1 MHAERRRSGTWAM
14 GVAMDVRYAQAHS
27 YSLLLMPEPV
37 ATVSIVRRGAN
48 ISRTARPGG
57 TIAQHATRE
66 TEIIA

>member
-1 MHAERRRSGTWAM
+1 M

-27 YSLLLMPEPV
+27 YSLLMPEPV

-57 TIAQHATRE
+57 TIAQYATRE

>member
-1 MHAERRRSGTWAM
+1 MHAKRRRSGTWAM

-27 YSLLLMPEPV
+27 YSLLMPEPV